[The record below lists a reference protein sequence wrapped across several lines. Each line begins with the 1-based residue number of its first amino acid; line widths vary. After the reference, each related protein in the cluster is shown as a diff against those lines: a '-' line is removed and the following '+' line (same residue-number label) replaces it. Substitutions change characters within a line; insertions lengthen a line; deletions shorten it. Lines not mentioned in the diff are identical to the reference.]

1 MDNSF
6 KTYTDK
12 LAATLEQKNQ
22 AYGDSFT
29 KSIDE
34 DGLLVLKIRL
44 GDKFNRISEL
54 IKNGK
59 FKEHYLKI
67 LNSSVIEDFEEKEKI
82 FRTEIQ
88 ALADIDGISFEK
100 ALEKIESIFID
111 QYFQENDEKVAEQLQ
126 NAASCLMIM
135 KFLSE

>member
-1 MDNSF
+1 MTE
-6 KTYTDK
+6 K
-12 LAATLEQKNQ
+12 Q
-22 AYGDSFT
+22 
-29 KSIDE
+29 
-34 DGLLVLKIRL
+34 
-44 GDKFNRISEL
+44 
-54 IKNGK
+54 

-88 ALADIDGISFEK
+88 ALADIDGISFEE

-126 NAASCLMIM
+126 NAVSSLMM
-135 KFLSE
+135 MEMLAEK

>member
-1 MDNSF
+1 MTE
-6 KTYTDK
+6 K
-12 LAATLEQKNQ
+12 
-22 AYGDSFT
+22 
-29 KSIDE
+29 
-34 DGLLVLKIRL
+34 
-44 GDKFNRISEL
+44 
-54 IKNGK
+54 K

-88 ALADIDGISFEK
+88 ALADIDGISFEE

-126 NAASCLMIM
+126 NAASGLMMM
-135 KFLSE
+135 KLLSE

>member
-1 MDNSF
+1 M
-6 KTYTDK
+6 
-12 LAATLEQKNQ
+12 
-22 AYGDSFT
+22 T
-29 KSIDE
+29 K
-34 DGLLVLKIRL
+34 KQ
-44 GDKFNRISEL
+44 
-54 IKNGK
+54 

-88 ALADIDGISFEK
+88 ALADIDGISFEE

-126 NAASCLMIM
+126 NAASSLMM
-135 KFLSE
+135 MEMLTEK

>member
-1 MDNSF
+1 M
-6 KTYTDK
+6 KM
-12 LAATLEQKNQ
+12 
-22 AYGDSFT
+22 T
-29 KSIDE
+29 K
-34 DGLLVLKIRL
+34 KQ
-44 GDKFNRISEL
+44 
-54 IKNGK
+54 

-88 ALADIDGISFEK
+88 ALADIDGISFEE

-126 NAASCLMIM
+126 NAASGLMM
-135 KFLSE
+135 MELLSE

>member
-1 MDNSF
+1 M
-6 KTYTDK
+6 
-12 LAATLEQKNQ
+12 
-22 AYGDSFT
+22 T
-29 KSIDE
+29 K
-34 DGLLVLKIRL
+34 KQ
-44 GDKFNRISEL
+44 
-54 IKNGK
+54 

-88 ALADIDGISFEK
+88 ALADIDGISFEE

-126 NAASCLMIM
+126 NAASGLMM
-135 KFLSE
+135 MELLSE

>member
-1 MDNSF
+1 M
-6 KTYTDK
+6 
-12 LAATLEQKNQ
+12 
-22 AYGDSFT
+22 T
-29 KSIDE
+29 K
-34 DGLLVLKIRL
+34 KQ
-44 GDKFNRISEL
+44 
-54 IKNGK
+54 

-88 ALADIDGISFEK
+88 ALADIDGISFEE

-126 NAASCLMIM
+126 NAASELMM
-135 KFLSE
+135 MELLSE